1 MELLMPFIPHLKALG
16 PYFGV
21 AVMLG
26 FIQIAFIAKI
36 DNKTWRIRL
45 QVAAI
50 ILQIIAAGAMLV
62 IGVMG
67 DVR

>member
-1 MELLMPFIPHLKALG
+1 MDLLIPLVPHLKALG

-21 AVMLG
+21 ATLLG
-26 FIQIAFIAKI
+26 FIQLAFIAKL

-50 ILQIIAAGAMLV
+50 ILQIGAAGAMLFV
-62 IGVMG
+62 GVLG